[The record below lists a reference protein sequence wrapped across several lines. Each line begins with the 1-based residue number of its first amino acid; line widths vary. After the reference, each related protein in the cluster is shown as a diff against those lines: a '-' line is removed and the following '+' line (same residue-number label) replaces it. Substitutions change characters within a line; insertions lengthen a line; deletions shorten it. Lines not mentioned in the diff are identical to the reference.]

1 VVGEAKHL
9 GLSLSADPRK
19 SVEFASK
26 RIGVGTER
34 VQRAFSL
41 LLHPSM
47 KAQYVILFTTAAV
60 QHWLDFYGRHLPPE
74 HAHDLYREWDI
85 SLLTLVNQKLGR
97 MELVA
102 DAAGVY
108 PHLAEWRDKLHLEAV
123 QMQLPVQWGGMG
135 FRPQTV
141 VSKLAYPASLA
152 SCANEIL
159 GTMKFVGAD
168 APPDQYVQQY
178 EYCRRALIELAP
190 KLSGAVFVDVSA
202 EIDQMN
208 LELLPTCLLVYL
220 RQFQDHPVLAEKF
233 QKRLSKFV
241 WQAKHESLVAR
252 YTACNDLA
260 SVRRLSMYT
269 GTVGVAGRI
278 FTMIPTS
285 PTTHLA
291 CAHVAQAVR
300 QQLGALPAAWMYL
313 KEGVVKCRQCRA
325 RVDFLQV
332 PTHGLHCVPSKRG
345 FVNDRH
351 DAVCRLFASFCKRN
365 GVPFL
370 WAPKQV
376 TGKETDVGMVFA
388 QHAIQGDVTFIAKDA
403 PSVYGSGAR
412 AEQSAAQ
419 GKVKRYK
426 HLVEAVGELF
436 FPLVFFTSGA
446 YSVSVSI
453 LLKRIR
459 DAGEEN
465 GSSDPVG
472 HQEMRDRLAATI
484 VRYNALM
491 GVHAATHQRADNME
505 YAKSRELKRARKR
518 RSHRAVAGEG
528 DAGHGIE
535 V

>member
-1 VVGEAKHL
+1 
-9 GLSLSADPRK
+9 
-19 SVEFASK
+19 
-26 RIGVGTER
+26 
-34 VQRAFSL
+34 
-41 LLHPSM
+41 
-47 KAQYVILFTTAAV
+47 
-60 QHWLDFYGRHLPPE
+60 
-74 HAHDLYREWDI
+74 
-85 SLLTLVNQKLGR
+85 
-97 MELVA
+97 
-102 DAAGVY
+102 
-108 PHLAEWRDKLHLEAV
+108 
-123 QMQLPVQWGGMG
+123 MQLLVQWGGMG
-135 FRPQTV
+135 YRPQTV

-152 SCANEIL
+152 SCANQIL

-168 APPDQYVQQY
+168 APPDLYVRQY
-178 EYCRRALIELAP
+178 EFCREKLIDFAP
-190 KLSGAVFVDVSA
+190 KLSGAVFVEVSA
-202 EIDQMN
+202 EIDQMK

-220 RQFQDHPVLAEKF
+220 RQFQDHPELAVKF

-241 WQAKHESLVAR
+241 WQAYHESLVAQ
-252 YTACNDLA
+252 YTARNDLA

-269 GTVGVAGRI
+269 GSVGVASRI

-313 KEGVVKCRQCRA
+313 KEGMVRCRQCRA

-332 PTHGLHCVPSKRG
+332 PNHGLHCVPSKRG

-370 WAPKQV
+370 WAPKLV

-412 AEQSAAQ
+412 AEHSAAQ
-419 GKVKRYK
+419 GKIKRYK

-465 GSSDPVG
+465 GSSDPIG

-484 VRYNALM
+484 VRYNAHM
-491 GVHAATHQRADNME
+491 GVNAATHQRADNME

-528 DAGHGIE
+528 DAGHGIG